1 MHFWEQADGN
11 TWKLSPFPT
20 AVQRSDLFHAR
31 RQYDTQSG
39 VILEDVV
46 ITMLWRSS
54 KCRDDNRDNPQNF
67 LNTLGSMQRYD
78 VVIDIGACYG
88 DTSLPMA
95 LRANEVLAFEPN
107 PHSFEILKANSIA
120 NPSLRIIPHNLAV
133 GEAGTVNLWYGGDY
147 CNGGAWGDWKRE
159 SAADEKLVNVTS
171 VNLHQFIQAHYPDK
185 LHRIGFIKIDVEGF
199 DAQILSTLKPLLNV
213 LHPVIVVEWFIH
225 YRDVS
230 APNDCTEGSR
240 FLFHVIDDLGYRAYS
255 EVNPSKAIA
264 GCESKNWVPDLWLEP
279 IKK

>member
-1 MHFWEQADGN
+1 MY
-11 TWKLSPFPT
+11 
-20 AVQRSDLFHAR
+20 V
-31 RQYDTQSG
+31 
-39 VILEDVV
+39 
-46 ITMLWRSS
+46 
-54 KCRDDNRDNPQNF
+54 
-67 LNTLGSMQRYD
+67 
-78 VVIDIGACYG
+78 
-88 DTSLPMA
+88 
-95 LRANEVLAFEPN
+95 
-107 PHSFEILKANSIA
+107 
-120 NPSLRIIPHNLAV
+120 
-133 GEAGTVNLWYGGDY
+133 
-147 CNGGAWGDWKRE
+147 
-159 SAADEKLVNVTS
+159 
-171 VNLHQFIQAHYPDK
+171 
-185 LHRIGFIKIDVEGF
+185 IKIDVEGF